1 MPLNMLV
8 IMTGQN
14 GTVESLD
21 ILSHHEIIY
30 ELSELRLWPIIYGSK
45 LEATIKFIPYGSINL
60 MGLRPII
67 YGSILNVP
75 TWNRLCPSNSGERV
89 I

>member
-1 MPLNMLV
+1 MPLNKLV

-21 ILSHHEIIY
+21 ILFNHEIIY
-30 ELSELRLWPIIYGSK
+30 ELYELRLWPMIYGSK
-45 LEATIKFIPYGSINL
+45 LEATIKFIPYGRINL

-67 YGSILNVP
+67 YGSMLDVP
-75 TWNRLCPSNSGERV
+75 TWNRLCPSNSGKRV